1 MASRTE
7 TREIFLSTP
16 AGKKNFERSPRA
28 PECTDRARTSPS
40 VSARASRVD
49 YLVFFPKA
57 LVRRDMFETL
67 RKFHDYN
74 YYHTAVVFTTS
85 EGAVDDRDVAVY
97 GNVVVLADVT
107 LVNVQGLESV
117 VTGQA
122 LNSGPENKPHD
133 IYT

>member
-1 MASRTE
+1 MID
-7 TREIFLSTP
+7 TRFFPLRGTLG
-16 AGKKNFERSPRA
+16 ALVMSPRIQQWYSA
-28 PECTDRARTSPS
+28 P
-40 VSARASRVD
+40 
-49 YLVFFPKA
+49 
-57 LVRRDMFETL
+57 
-67 RKFHDYN
+67 
-74 YYHTAVVFTTS
+74 S
-85 EGAVDDRDVAVY
+85 EGTVDDRDVAVY